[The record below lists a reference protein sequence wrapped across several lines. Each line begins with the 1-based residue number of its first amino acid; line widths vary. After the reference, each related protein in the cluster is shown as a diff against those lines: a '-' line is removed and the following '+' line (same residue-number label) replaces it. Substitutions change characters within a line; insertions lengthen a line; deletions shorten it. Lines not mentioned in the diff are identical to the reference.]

1 MTFVCINVVC
11 DVSTALDWDLLNKF
25 TSEVGWDL
33 IFDLNV
39 LLREGGRWNPSNA
52 IELLK
57 YTITRGYNVSVFEL
71 GNGKSLSTV
80 VLGINVYSGAGS
92 EC

>member
-1 MTFVCINVVC
+1 MYHNGC

-39 LLREGGRWNPSNA
+39 LLRESGRWNPSNA
-52 IELLK
+52 VELLQ

-71 GNGKSLSTV
+71 GNGKSWSAV